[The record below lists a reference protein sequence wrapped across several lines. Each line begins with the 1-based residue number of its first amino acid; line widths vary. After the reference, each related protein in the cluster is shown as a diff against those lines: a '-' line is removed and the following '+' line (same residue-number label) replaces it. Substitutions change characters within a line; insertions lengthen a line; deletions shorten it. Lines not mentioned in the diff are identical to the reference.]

1 MYRNAPSI
9 INLIFFFFSSYL
21 FSFPLLSKKM
31 ASNSLHVF
39 MQAFSLIMSLYIRL
53 LDTKLMSI
61 IFDGHFIQS
70 CEIYR
75 NNSLTYLNLLETQ
88 PSFTID
94 QNNIL
99 KHYTSET
106 LTILNNILKFSKE
119 MRYIT
124 NINVGPSE

>member
-1 MYRNAPSI
+1 
-9 INLIFFFFSSYL
+9 
-21 FSFPLLSKKM
+21 M

-106 LTILNNILKFSKE
+106 LTILDNILKFSKE

-124 NINVGPSE
+124 NINVGPPE